1 MKIFIILVSGK
12 KKKKNTIVSISI
24 PMFVSFFAQLN
35 NYYVQRT
42 IQQLVKL
49 APCTMKKKKKKH
61 ETTPIRS
68 SHRYINQHGYT
79 RIICSGVDRKRYE

>member
-1 MKIFIILVSGK
+1 MKIFIILVSG

-49 APCTMKKKKKKH
+49 APCTMKKKKNTKRH
-61 ETTPIRS
+61 RSDPLTDTPTNTDI
-68 SHRYINQHGYT
+68 H
-79 RIICSGVDRKRYE
+79 V

>member
-49 APCTMKKKKKKH
+49 APCTMKKKKKK
-61 ETTPIRS
+61 TRNDTDPILS
-68 SHRYINQHGYT
+68 PIHQPT
-79 RIICSGVDRKRYE
+79 RIYTYNLFWRG

>member
-12 KKKKNTIVSISI
+12 KKKNTIVSISI
-24 PMFVSFFAQLN
+24 SMFVSFFAQLN

-49 APCTMKKKKKKH
+49 APCTMKKKKK
-61 ETTPIRS
+61 TRNDTDPILS
-68 SHRYINQHGYT
+68 PIHQPT
-79 RIICSGVDRKRYE
+79 RIYTYNLFWRG

>member
-1 MKIFIILVSGK
+1 
-12 KKKKNTIVSISI
+12 
-24 PMFVSFFAQLN
+24 MFVSFFAQLN

-68 SHRYINQHGYT
+68 SHRYTNQHG
-79 RIICSGVDRKRYE
+79 